1 MADALYVPGYC
12 LNLITFFAIKNKWLA
27 DFFIDQPFGVL
38 LIN

>member
-12 LNLITFFAIKNKWLA
+12 LNSIFFAIKNKWLA